1 MKKFVI
7 GIDEVGRGAL
17 AGPVL
22 VAAAVVLKKI
32 NFRYLFLPPLKDSK
46 GLTFFQR
53 KKWFEFIKEQPQILY
68 TLTRVEPK
76 TVDKIGIS
84 KAANFAAVKSFKKL
98 LNKNKNLQTQNCLV
112 ILDSGLSLLGL
123 DDFYKNFKVF
133 SVVKADE
140 KYDCVK
146 IASIVA
152 KVSRDNYMRK
162 IHKKYPLYGFDKH
175 KGYGTDKHLKAI
187 QKYGPSEIHRLTFIR
202 KYINIK

>member
-46 GLTFFQR
+46 RLTFFQR